1 MNTSDIYI
9 KKIDELQNN
18 FKIEHEFFQSITT
31 KFKNHT
37 DSQKY
42 KEAVIIL
49 RQDVN
54 KSTIVNLYTLWESYV
69 KKMISDTI
77 YQCQNIFLDFS
88 YLQKLLD
95 KAHRKT
101 YLAEKFFDSHNKS
114 FIISKDIMTDSNN
127 MTMTSFFNILK
138 EINIIENGFERHAEN
153 GIKINPTSVKEVILP
168 EFQNQGPSPEIE
180 VDTPTSLNS
189 EDETSTNTPIKNTW
203 TDFYKLEIGML
214 VNMRNKIAHI
224 DTVENMWTV
233 NQIIMMAE
241 TVKSLMITVNEFL
254 KDEVLQKYLKANL
267 DDELLPFVEL
277 KITNVFPKLNVV
289 EVLPNQ
295 TFNHVKLA
303 EKELLL
309 FNRKKNFYRT
319 VQVSCIKDSNGNICQ
334 YLKENQL
341 FSVELTG
348 IDMWTLKKNER
359 LFMCQKN
366 IAKNNSFTINVTI
379 DTDTL

>member
-319 VQVSCIKDSNGNICQ
+319 VQVSRIKNSNGNICQ